1 MTMNDFERDPH
12 DPRDAELAARLEAYA
27 RDRLTPD
34 PAARG
39 RLRAALIVRANEVL
53 GPSRAPFGRPGVF
66 GRLRWRVAPAFVA
79 AAFAVVLLAGGALA
93 ASHAGGPLYGA
104 RLWLEDVTLPS
115 DPDARLNAETAHLQA
130 RLDEAAA
137 AGAAGDAGALSAA
150 LDAYGRTFETAVST
164 TGADT
169 DRANRLGWVIGR
181 QRDVLSG
188 LVERLPAGAGDAMQR
203 TLQRTQDRLHLVE
216 NGGNPGG
223 NPGGPPTAPG
233 PGKGGGPGNTP
244 DPNGPGK
251 TPAPKGPAGPQP
263 NASPHGGGPDKSPK
277 P

>member
-1 MTMNDFERDPH
+1 MTMNDFERGPH
-12 DPRDAELAARLEAYA
+12 GPRDAELAVRLETYA

-39 RLRAALIVRANEVL
+39 RLRAELIVRANEVL
-53 GPSRAPFGRPGVF
+53 GPSRAPIGRRGFFGW
-66 GRLRWRVAPAFVA
+66 LRWRVAPAFVA

-104 RLWLEDVTLPS
+104 RLWLEDATLPS
-115 DPDARLNAETAHLQA
+115 DPDARLDAETAHLQA

-137 AGAAGDAGALSAA
+137 AGAVGDAGALRAA
-150 LDAYGRTFETAVST
+150 LDAYGRTLETAASI
-164 TGADT
+164 TGANT

-188 LVERLPAGAGDAMQR
+188 LVERLPAGAADAIER
-203 TLQRTQDRLHLVE
+203 TLQRTQDRLQQVE
-216 NGGNPGG
+216 NGANPGG
-223 NPGGPPTAPG
+223 HPGGPATAPG
-233 PGKGGGPGNTP
+233 PGKSGGPGSTP
-244 DPNGPGK
+244 DPNGPGR
-251 TPAPKGPAGPQP
+251 TPAPNGPASPQP
-263 NASPHGGGPDKSPK
+263 DASPHSGGPDKSPK

>member
-12 DPRDAELAARLEAYA
+12 DPRDVELAARLEAYA
-27 RDRLTPD
+27 HDRLTPD

-39 RLRAALIVRANEVL
+39 RLRAELIVRANEVL
-53 GPSRAPFGRPGVF
+53 GPSRVPIGRRGFF

-79 AAFAVVLLAGGALA
+79 AAFALVLLAGGALA

-115 DPDARLNAETAHLQA
+115 DPDARLDAEVAHLQA

-137 AGAAGDAGALSAA
+137 AGAAGDAGALNAA
-150 LDAYGRTFETAVST
+150 LDAYGRTLETAAST
-164 TGADT
+164 TGTDT

-188 LVERLPAGAGDAMQR
+188 LVGRLPAGAADAIER
-203 TLQRTQDRLHLVE
+203 TLKRTQDRLQQVE
-216 NGGNPGG
+216 NGANPGG
-223 NPGGPPTAPG
+223 NPGGPATAPG

-251 TPAPKGPAGPQP
+251 TPAPNGPANPGPG
-263 NASPHGGGPDKSPK
+263 ASPHGGGTDKSPK